1 VPVAS
6 KPQVTGWPSRQKR
19 NKAIVFG
26 AGVEHGELS
35 PATLAWDLEEDL
47 IAGLGDVERY
57 KNAGRGV

>member
-1 VPVAS
+1 
-6 KPQVTGWPSRQKR
+6 
-19 NKAIVFG
+19 VFG